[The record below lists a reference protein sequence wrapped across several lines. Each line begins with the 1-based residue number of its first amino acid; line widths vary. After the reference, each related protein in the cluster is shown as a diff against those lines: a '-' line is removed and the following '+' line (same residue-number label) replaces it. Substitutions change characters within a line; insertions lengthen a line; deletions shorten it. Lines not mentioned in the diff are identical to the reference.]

1 MKTLT
6 DLLNESIITE
16 ASYERLN
23 DYALEYRNQMDFQ
36 KYFKARA
43 KDEGLKGLLK
53 NKWGLPHSFDHVTCY
68 DTNSGKNIN
77 GVICDGTLTFNDAYA
92 LLISYYQ
99 ENRPELMK

>member
-6 DLLNESIITE
+6 DVLNESIITE

-23 DYALEYRNQMDFQ
+23 SERLEYMNQMGFQ
-36 KYFKARA
+36 KYFKTRA

-53 NKWGLPHSFDHVTCY
+53 YKWGLPHSFDHTTCY
-68 DTNSGKNIN
+68 DTNSGRTIKGIE
-77 GVICDGTLTFNDAYA
+77 CDGSLTFNDAYA

-99 ENRPELMK
+99 DNYPELMK